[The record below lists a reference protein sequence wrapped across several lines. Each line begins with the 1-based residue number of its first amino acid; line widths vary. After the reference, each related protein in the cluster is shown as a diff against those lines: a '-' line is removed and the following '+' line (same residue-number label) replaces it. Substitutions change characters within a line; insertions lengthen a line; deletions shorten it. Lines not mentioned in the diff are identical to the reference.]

1 MQEDEIEGKGS
12 KGDAKGEVNPKVEWG
27 KPKWRKGKKASWDE
41 NQEKGMS
48 SWEDHSVAEEHAE
61 YEKESQ
67 K

>member
-12 KGDAKGEVNPKVEWG
+12 KGDAKGEANAKEEWG
-27 KPKWRKGKKASWDE
+27 RPKWRKGKKVSWVE
-41 NQEKGMS
+41 NEEKGMS
-48 SWEDHSVAEEHAE
+48 GWEDHSAADEQTE